1 MKAPRDWSI
10 SLKIALVF
18 IAMLTALSGFTML
31 YFLYELGQY
40 REASG
45 LELRNRL
52 MAEAKDRQRQVVG
65 QAYDVIKYFYDVSQ
79 DDAALKK
86 RAHDHLKAVVDAV
99 AGQAKAYYDAHKDAM
114 PREDIEAQQ
123 KLLRCK
129 SFDEVRSVQ
138 SKFIETAVAQ
148 YRDNA
153 ARLFKL
159 GQDIVA
165 KSTPRAH

>member
-1 MKAPRDWSI
+1 MTSQNAP
-10 SLKIALVF
+10 AEFEENAAAPAEAQVE
-18 IAMLTALSGFTML
+18 APVETPVEPALSTAPA
-31 YFLYELGQY
+31 E
-40 REASG
+40 EIAS
-45 LELRNRL
+45 
-52 MAEAKDRQRQVVG
+52 AAD
-65 QAYDVIKYFYDVSQ
+65 QAI
-79 DDAALKK
+79 DAATV
-86 RAHDHLKAVVDAV
+86 RQQEAIEAVQAV
-99 AGQAKAYYDAHKDAM
+99 GATVIENVTLAQRTVAEFVSTRI
-114 PREDIEAQQ
+114 REDIEAQQ

-165 KSTPRAH
+165 KSTQRAH